1 MIERMRGLERAR
13 ADRAE
18 LARADWLIWRAA
30 APIYSMRAMLQLVAS
45 VYAKMPSAQFDC
57 SKMLFDLCGNV
68 PWIYGF
74 AVVRKGGRVTCA
86 TGAINSRVAAGRRA
100 SPAARAAD
108 DRYRS
113 FQAIERPLRSRQGRC
128 VSACGGRDTVA
139 SDARE
144 GRRRRPLRRRGV
156 RVLAARLDVGR
167 TAALAEEARRAVED
181 LLITHADAADR
192 ALYAA
197 KRCGCNAVVA
207 HESMVL
213 RAAS

>member
-1 MIERMRGLERAR
+1 MQKCRPPNSIAAR
-13 ADRAE
+13 
-18 LARADWLIWRAA
+18 
-30 APIYSMRAMLQLVAS
+30 
-45 VYAKMPSAQFDC
+45 C
-57 SKMLFDLCGNV
+57 SS
-68 PWIYGF
+68 
-74 AVVRKGGRVTCA
+74 TCA
-86 TGAINSRVAAGRRA
+86 AMFHGSTGSRW
-100 SPAARAAD
+100 SARAAGSPARPARSTREWQRAGEHRRPPVLLMID
-108 DRYRS
+108 IDHFKLLSDRYGHVRDD
-113 FQAIERPLRSRQGRC
+113 C